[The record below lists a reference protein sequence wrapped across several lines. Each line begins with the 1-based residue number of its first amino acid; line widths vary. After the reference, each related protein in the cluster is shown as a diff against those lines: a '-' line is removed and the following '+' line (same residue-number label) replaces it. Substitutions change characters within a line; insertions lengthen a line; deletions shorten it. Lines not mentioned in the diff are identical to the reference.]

1 MYSNRGI
8 RFAKL
13 AVVIFVASHWA
24 CCGWFFAGDVGV
36 VPGADGVS
44 TVNGWASAKFNDT
57 SVINKA
63 TMYFQS
69 YLFAGPA
76 RSLEA
81 YRLTITILFKYN
93 YNIIIFW

>member
-69 YLFAGPA
+69 YLFAGMA
-76 RSLEA
+76 TL
-81 YRLTITILFKYN
+81 KM
-93 YNIIIFW
+93 